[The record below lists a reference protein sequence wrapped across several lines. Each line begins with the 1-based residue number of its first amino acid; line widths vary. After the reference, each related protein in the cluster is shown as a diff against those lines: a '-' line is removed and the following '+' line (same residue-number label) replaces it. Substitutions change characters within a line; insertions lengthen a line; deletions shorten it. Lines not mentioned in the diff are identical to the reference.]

1 MVASRHHH
9 LVAGRVFFPL
19 PNGTRGVYGRMEG
32 IAIRDPAGIQLVFS
46 AETQYVPPAADASVD
61 DVCIYS
67 NS

>member
-1 MVASRHHH
+1 
-9 LVAGRVFFPL
+9 
-19 PNGTRGVYGRMEG
+19 MEG